1 MSFFRL
7 AFISV
12 LLLSGCAS
20 SSARDPD
27 ETWFLGFGAPDYMEV
42 WLEDVQFK
50 DVQGDVNFRAG
61 GGVVSMVSPLGN
73 AGEPHG
79 WNKLVGIGSGR
90 YMFGYDLPDRI
101 FVRWQSMAE
110 PQAYKVAVN
119 VTDEMREAMR
129 KPLDVEC
136 RYKPVRNKLGLHLA
150 PGGIV
155 RVVQGGTCI
164 RATEVMR
171 LQAEVVEEGPW
182 LGKSSKYHSLSP
194 AAKEYIEKYGIPY
207 DSWK

>member
-1 MSFFRL
+1 MNNFWRFV
-7 AFISV
+7 V
-12 LLLSGCAS
+12 LSIFLSGCAS

-27 ETWFLGFGAPDYMEV
+27 ETWYLGFAAPAYMEV

-50 DVQGDVNFRAG
+50 DVQGNVNFRAG
-61 GGVVSMVSPLGN
+61 GGVVSMASPPGN
-73 AGEPHG
+73 TGDPRG
-79 WNKLVGIGSGR
+79 WKRVVGTGSGH
-90 YMFGYDLPDRI
+90 YMFGYDLPDQI

-110 PQAYKVAVN
+110 PKTYKVTVQ
-119 VTDEMREAMR
+119 VTEDMRLEMR
-129 KPLDVEC
+129 KLIDVDC
-136 RYKPVRNKLGLHLA
+136 IYKPIRNELGLHLA

-182 LGKSSKYHSLSP
+182 RGKSSKYRSLSP